1 MFPRVHVFVCAHVQ
15 RIADLWILGYI
26 FVCVSVCVY
35 TSVFISMY
43 IQKHTHA
50 YEQKGVVF
58 VKHTSHPQWHTHA
71 CSRTHTHTH
80 TFTHTHTYTG
90 VDLIKLA
97 APIVANNNDINN
109 VVIGTCVFI
118 FETLRNVFLCSTH
131 CNLLQH
137 WQWQRRDGSSL
148 ALQTLR
154 DAFLFPILGNTLQ
167 HTATDWNTLQFT
179 ATHCTTYLCPRNSA
193 QCSSIRSTPQWS
205 AANWKR
211 AKCCHTMHC
220 TAIHYNAL
228 RHLSTLLYVST

>member
-1 MFPRVHVFVCAHVQ
+1 MYV
-15 RIADLWILGYI
+15 YI
-26 FVCVSVCVY
+26 HLYSSVCIY
-35 TSVFISMY
+35 RNT
-43 IQKHTHA
+43 HTHTSRK
-50 YEQKGVVF
+50 EWF
-58 VKHTSHPQWHTHA
+58 SWSTHHTLNDTPTHVHA
-71 CSRTHTHTH
+71 HTHTH

-90 VDLIKLA
+90 VDLMKLA

-109 VVIGTCVFI
+109 VVMGTCVFI

-193 QCSSIRSTPQWS
+193 QCSSIRSTPQWT